1 MAAAFAYDKNINNK
15 NIFFI
20 KIGNTIIYNSLMKNN
35 YSFKIYE
42 KDYENINK

>member
-15 NIFFI
+15 NIFLI
-20 KIGNTIIYNSLMKNN
+20 QIGNTIIYNSLMKNN
-35 YSFKIYE
+35 YSFNIYG